1 MLKIC
6 SPTTV
11 EMIHKLRIRK
21 IMRLLASPVFILSG
35 ITCAVLAMWA
45 ASLYWCFIL
54 TRSWSVEGGVAHQ
67 GIGVVLATSRIEF
80 RIWRQPSGSAGF
92 NYSVTTVGGTHLP
105 MIPFKDYAD
114 GHTVLEKMGL
124 YLYHRERVLLWHS
137 ASISIPLWMPTF
149 LILIVWIIIVSHGRR
164 AHESH

>member
-1 MLKIC
+1 MFKIC
-6 SPTTV
+6 SPATA
-11 EMIHKLRIRK
+11 EMICNLRNHQLI
-21 IMRLLASPVFILSG
+21 RLLISPVFILSG
-35 ITCAVLAMWA
+35 ITFSVLAMWA
-45 ASLYWCFIL
+45 VSLHWCFIL

-92 NYSVTTVGGTHLP
+92 NYSATTVGGPHLP

-124 YLYHRERVLLWHS
+124 YLYHQDRVPLWHS
-137 ASISIPLWMPTF
+137 ASISIPLWIPTF
-149 LILIVWIIIVSHGRR
+149 LILIIWIIVLSLGRR
-164 AHESH
+164 VHDSH